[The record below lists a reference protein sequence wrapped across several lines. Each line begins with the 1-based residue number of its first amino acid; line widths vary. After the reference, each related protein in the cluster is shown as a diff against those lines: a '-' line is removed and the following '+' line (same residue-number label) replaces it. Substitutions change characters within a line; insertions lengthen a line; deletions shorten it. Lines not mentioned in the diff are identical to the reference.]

1 MCHGIKC
8 TKISLDVLLELIEF
22 LIDDEKANRKHKS
35 EFSKNV
41 NALRHHTGRKT
52 DRNSCPDIPVRQVL
66 QHTPCLNMCRTKSQ
80 ATISDFSELE
90 YKILMKCLEC
100 LLEIKLPHNKIGS
113 ILVLLDT
120 LDCEIDE
127 IRETSNKLKAKYAA
141 VFKLIEDGEF
151 SQHEQKDFVLLRIST
166 VTVSSVKT
174 TTTTITEQTASTA

>member
-1 MCHGIKC
+1 MFRSCDIKPAEKVTEIHVRLFHSGRCC
-8 TKISLDVLLELIEF
+8 T
-22 LIDDEKANRKHKS
+22 
-35 EFSKNV
+35 
-41 NALRHHTGRKT
+41 
-52 DRNSCPDIPVRQVL
+52 SCW
-66 QHTPCLNMCRTKSQ
+66 NMYRTESQ

-141 VFKLIEDGEF
+141 VLKLIEDGEF
-151 SQHEQKDFVLLRIST
+151 SKNEQKDFVLLRIST
-166 VTVSSVKT
+166 VTVSSVT
-174 TTTTITEQTASTA
+174 TTTTITEKTA